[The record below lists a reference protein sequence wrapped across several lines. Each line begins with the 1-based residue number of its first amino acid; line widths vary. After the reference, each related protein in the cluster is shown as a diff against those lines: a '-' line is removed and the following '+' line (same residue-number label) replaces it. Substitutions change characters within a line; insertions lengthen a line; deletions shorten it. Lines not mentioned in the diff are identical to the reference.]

1 MSLASMKEHKLLKE
15 QVETLTEEQDE
26 LREEI
31 ASLEDTK
38 DNLENEVENH
48 QGDMDCQAKA
58 YEEKIEKLKE
68 EIDGDTFLG
77 IKEGL
82 KKEKSN
88 LILQHKAI
96 VKEVSRHRIALGHS
110 DEQINKLKDE
120 IEELKTSL
128 QTTTSYHTDKYE
140 LLKAENVK
148 LQEKVDDLGDKLDDT
163 DDDKLID
170 ILGCEHCDR
179 VEAVK
184 KLTAEKATVQ
194 KLYDDLISIDA
205 EDHTFLRNE
214 NKKLTANAVE
224 IEKLKAEMNDIVSV
238 FDGNTSM
245 KKMKEENE
253 ELKAELLKT
262 HKKYDY
268 QRTAWDKEREFQ
280 KEVSTQRQGDLDA
293 EHVRFLDEQQKRGD
307 DLCLISQALGID
319 YHGENDDIFKA
330 IKKLKEEI
338 EKIKADKITEF
349 LRLLDS
355 MAELE
360 RDNEKL
366 KEEIDDAPE
375 MRYTGEEMEKMVAV
389 MECMDE
395 HPDYDDMCDDYQKEI
410 DFLRKENKQKT
421 RLLRKAREAKT
432 I

>member
-1 MSLASMKEHKLLKE
+1 MKEHKLLKE

-245 KKMKEENE
+245 KKMKKMKKMKEENE
-253 ELKAELLKT
+253 ELKGMVAKADK
-262 HKKYDY
+262 HYDY
-268 QRTAWDKEREFQ
+268 QRTAWDKEQVFLRDENRILT
-280 KEVSTQRQGDLDA
+280 KQGETL
-293 EHVRFLDEQQKRGD
+293 
-307 DLCLISQALGID
+307 
-319 YHGENDDIFKA
+319 KA
-330 IKKLKEEI
+330 EI
-338 EKIKADKITEF
+338 EA
-349 LRLLDS
+349 
-355 MAELE
+355 
-360 RDNEKL
+360 L

-389 MECMDE
+389 MELIDE
-395 HPDYDDMCDDYQKEI
+395 HPDYDEMCDDYQKEI